1 MAGNKCAVFLV
12 LLTFTRTLTGGDT
25 DVSCIFMET
34 CMLPCSSEGGTAVIH
49 WFQQSAGNRFVHSF
63 YEGKDQLGLQNQRFR
78 GRTSLFSDQISS
90 GNASLLLTKVEVQ
103 DEGRYKCYTSTENGI
118 KESFINLK
126 MDAPVHEVDIQREG
140 NTLTCCSEGIY
151 PEPKLTWSTSPPSN
165 VNSKC
170 NTRMQETEQHLYN
183 ISSSVTP
190 SDSET
195 DLTFSCTIST
205 RRSKRSVTWPSTS
218 SKQSNSG
225 ATVAGVIAAI
235 VITGVVAAVGF
246 VLYKRRKSN
255 TNKTHTDT
263 ELKVELNRSSATKHL
278 TSPKQTPAALLQPC
292 TEPS

>member
-1 MAGNKCAVFLV
+1 MAGIQCAVFLV
-12 LLTFTRTLTGGDT
+12 LMTFKWTLTGGDT

-34 CMLPCSSEGGTAVIH
+34 CMLPCSSEGGTAVIIH
-49 WFQQSAGNRFVHSF
+49 WFQLSAGNLFVHSF
-63 YEGKDQLGLQNQRFR
+63 YEGHDQLGVQNQRFR

-90 GNASLLLTKVEVQ
+90 GNASLQLTGVKVQ
-103 DEGRYKCYTSTENGI
+103 DEGRYKCYTSTDNGL

-151 PEPKLTWSTSPPSN
+151 PEPELTWSTSPPSN

-170 NTRMQETEQHLYN
+170 NTAMQKTEQDLYN
-183 ISSSVTP
+183 INSSVTP

-205 RRSKRSVTWPSTS
+205 RRSTRSVTWPSTS
-218 SKQSNSG
+218 LPKPGSGNSG
-225 ATVAGVIAAI
+225 AIVGGVIAVI

-246 VLYKRRKSN
+246 MLYKRKKSISQHN
-255 TNKTHTDT
+255 TNKNTY
-263 ELKVELNRSSATKHL
+263 
-278 TSPKQTPAALLQPC
+278 
-292 TEPS
+292 

>member
-1 MAGNKCAVFLV
+1 MAGIKCAVFLV
-12 LLTFTRTLTGGDT
+12 LLTFTWTLTGGAVVADT

-34 CMLPCSSEGGTAVIH
+34 CMLPCSSEEGTAVIIH
-49 WFQQSAGNRFVHSF
+49 WFQLSAGNLFVHLF
-63 YEGKDQLGLQNQRFR
+63 YEGKDQLGLQYQRFR

-151 PEPKLTWSTSPPSN
+151 PEPELTWSTSPPSN

-183 ISSSVTP
+183 INSSVTP
-190 SDSET
+190 SDSEA
-195 DLTFSCTIST
+195 DLTFSCTVST

-225 ATVAGVIAAI
+225 AISAGVIAAI

-246 VLYKRRKSN
+246 VLYKRRKGKFLRA
-255 TNKTHTDT
+255 TPTKRILT
-263 ELKVELNRSSATKHL
+263 LNLRWS
-278 TSPKQTPAALLQPC
+278 
-292 TEPS
+292 

>member
-1 MAGNKCAVFLV
+1 MAGNNCAVFLV
-12 LLTFTRTLTGGDT
+12 LLTFTWTLTGGDT

-34 CMLPCSSEGGTAVIH
+34 CMLPCSSEGATAVIIH

-103 DEGRYKCYTSTENGI
+103 DEGRYKCYTSTENGV

-151 PEPKLTWSTSPPSN
+151 PEPELTWSTSPPSN

-183 ISSSVTP
+183 INSSVTP
-190 SDSET
+190 SDSEA

-205 RRSKRSVTWPSTS
+205 RRSKRSVTWSSTS

-225 ATVAGVIAAI
+225 ATVAGVIAGI
-235 VITGVVAAVGF
+235 VITGAVAAVGF
-246 VLYKRRKSN
+246 VLYKHRKVNNFLPS
-255 TNKTHTDT
+255 
-263 ELKVELNRSSATKHL
+263 LCSSFCSCYL
-278 TSPKQTPAALLQPC
+278 Y
-292 TEPS
+292 